1 MNKITKKAVISAA
14 ALLVLGAVLAV
25 LLIFFPENA
34 EDSPSSENVPTV
46 SVTDKKRENVK
57 SVAVENKSGSFLF
70 TRAEKTVD
78 SNTEFFWTSGEMLGV
93 KQDETLVNALVGGL
107 ASLSRQPLVEENAD
121 NLEKYGLE
129 NPLATVNVT
138 FDDGTAVKL
147 YFGVSNP
154 LNTAYYFRTDDNNV
168 MTADKETV
176 SGVFADIRDF
186 AELTLTESLSDTT
199 VEKVLIERKD
209 FETPVEI
216 RYMSEILQ
224 DDDFVSATQNTHK
237 FVSPFTAEV
246 DESAGSAVYN
256 DLCSLTMSRCA
267 YLEKSAENLEK
278 CGLTDPY
285 AVVSFTLGTNEY
297 RLTIGGEVK
306 QNNGQTT
313 VTTGYYAALDKAE
326 GIFELA
332 KDEAVWRTFSPE
344 KLISKRPLSPY
355 IYYVTKIYVKTEDKE
370 YEFDIDGENKKFFYD
385 GNELDTELFRS
396 WYQQLIGSYGEEY
409 YTEEVSGSP
418 VFSVKFFYTEEY
430 AEKYGCTENTV
441 EFYRLDERKSAAVL
455 DGKPIFKVSAIY
467 AQRLTENVLR
477 LINGEDI
484 KNL

>member
-1 MNKITKKAVISAA
+1 MNKVTKRAVISAA
-14 ALLVLGAVLAV
+14 ALLVLGAVLAA
-25 LLIFFPENA
+25 LLIFLPKGTDDNHS
-34 EDSPSSENVPTV
+34 DENVPTV
-46 SVTDKKRENVK
+46 NVTDKKRENVK

-78 SNTEFFWTSGEMLGV
+78 SNTEFYWTSGEMLGV

-138 FDDGTAVKL
+138 FDDGTDIKL
-147 YFGVSNP
+147 YFGISNP
-154 LNTAYYFRTDDNNV
+154 SNNSYYFRTDDNNV
-168 MTADKETV
+168 TTADKETV
-176 SGVFADIRDF
+176 SGVFNDIRDF
-186 AELTLTESLSDTT
+186 AELTLTESLSDTN
-199 VEKVLIERKD
+199 VERVLIERKD

-216 RYMSEILQ
+216 RYMSEILL

-256 DLCSLTMSRCA
+256 DLCSLKMKRCI

-285 AVVSFTLGTNEY
+285 AVVNFTLGTNEY
-297 RLTIGGEVK
+297 RLIIGDEVK
-306 QNNGQTT
+306 EDNGQTT
-313 VTTGYYAALDKAE
+313 VTTGYYAALDQAE
-326 GIFELA
+326 GIFEIA

-355 IYYVTKIYVKTEDKE
+355 IYYVTKICVKADGKE

-385 GNELDTELFRS
+385 GNELDIDNFRN
-396 WYQQLIGSYGEEY
+396 WYQQIIGSYGEEY
-409 YTEEVSGSP
+409 YTDEVSGNP
-418 VFSVKFFYTEEY
+418 VVSVKFSYTQEY
-430 AEKYGCTENTV
+430 SDKYGCTENTV
-441 EFYRLDERKSAAVL
+441 EFYSLDERKCAAVL

-467 AQRLTENVLR
+467 AQRIAENVLR